1 MKRTVLLVLVGKRK
15 ESAVKLQQLLTAW
28 GCLIKTRLGLH
39 NGVMENCTETG
50 LLFLELCGS
59 DKDNAELA
67 RKISLISGIESKL
80 VVLDAPD
87 KE

>member
-1 MKRTVLLVLVGKRK
+1 MKKTVLLVLVGKRK
-15 ESAVKLQQLLTAW
+15 EAAVKLQKVLTAW

-39 NGVMENCTETG
+39 SGVMEDCSESG

-67 RKISLISGIESKL
+67 RKVELIPGVESRI
-80 VVLDAPD
+80 VELDHPD
-87 KE
+87 R

>member
-1 MKRTVLLVLVGKRK
+1 MKKSVLLILIGKRK
-15 ESAVKLQQLLTAW
+15 ESAVKLQQVLTAW

-39 NGVMENCTETG
+39 NGVMENCSESG

-67 RKISLISGIESKL
+67 RKVSIIPGVESKL
-80 VVLDAPD
+80 VVLEGPD
-87 KE
+87 GE